1 MLGVSLSCR
10 TDPSESSRVRGLAIP
25 PATPSLHIPALP
37 TPRSPDRVRS
47 TASAS
52 VWTRNSV
59 DADAVTVA
67 MTDDGRTVRDGGAGS
82 VFQDRSSKLTSA
94 DDIEWQ
100 SRRSTLRIAFVDDE
114 TSNVRLGLRMLGR
127 LGVNVTDNVTVLTDG
142 EESLH
147 PAAAVVA
154 VTVARC

>member
-1 MLGVSLSCR
+1 MALSGSTAVEVAATPVHATSITVDVNLDSGTSALLTAMTPPR
-10 TDPSESSRVRGLAIP
+10 SAGGGFGSPLSESA
-25 PATPSLHIPALP
+25 AT
-37 TPRSPDRVRS
+37 
-47 TASAS
+47 
-52 VWTRNSV
+52 
-59 DADAVTVA
+59 DA
-67 MTDDGRTVRDGGAGS
+67 
-82 VFQDRSSKLTSA
+82 
-94 DDIEWQ
+94 EWQ
-100 SRRSTLRIAFVDDE
+100 SQASTLRIAFVDDE